1 MGRCVS
7 CQTVVLSDLMSHVLK
22 LQEFKNI
29 CHTSLYFDYLTEP
42 KVEII
47 QS

>member
-29 CHTSLYFDYLTEP
+29 VIPHYIL
-42 KVEII
+42 II
-47 QS
+47 